1 MNNRLNDSPQV
12 GDDQGNNAEKPL
24 PGWLKAIALPI
35 AAIVYLFREP
45 AVQLKRLVY
54 DGRTGGLWQIL
65 GIIVALAAGI
75 GLGYQL
81 GWQHDVSTV
90 KWVISS
96 VAATLA
102 TYFYIWPAA
111 VHVLLKRLFTV
122 SEKLW
127 SYVESDPGAY
137 RRGKTK
143 TNPVWFTHVLF
154 FLVGAAIVLGAINLG
169 WTVLTVIHAKMAMG
183 FFGYIVGGVAGL
195 ILGVIVG
202 SGSFALLHSV
212 KLPFAAALIGAG
224 TIYLARGLT
233 QTYLPTSAFGFDFT
247 GVVYAIEGALW
258 MAYIFPLAHI
268 TISRGFSFVW
278 DLVDDLCKAIYNE
291 EKGGYREFSLQV
303 TNVGVTYAAFQLVA
317 GYAPTLGFGALAV
330 YSAASLAALVA
341 YIIVGKVLT
350 EIGNGIVGFAAS
362 AGAAYLTFGYASTY
376 GGLVVGLLGG
386 ALAAALTGFLLFPAA
401 YWLVRLVAKPLL
413 SSWLRNPL
421 VTIHKVLSDE
431 LLHAFDRTYSDPNK
445 NYVSLF
451 SQLASLTA
459 TVAAYFGAVLLAG
472 VLELGT
478 ILTFGLVGVLVLAA
492 YLTFGKLARRY
503 GNGLVAALLS
513 IGAAVFVGAHVYAL
527 PDYGTLWYAI
537 PAGIAAIVGTVFV
550 AFPVAYVIAKALLTG
565 IKADVWLKAIVVG
578 AFDTVESVFST
589 IWQAIVENYKAIKA
603 TIDPLFTDFNR
614 AFKQA
619 WEQIT
624 GGKKGN

>member
-12 GDDQGNNAEKPL
+12 GDGQGNNAEQPI
-24 PGWLKAIALPI
+24 PGWLKLIALPI
-35 AAIVYLFREP
+35 AALVYLFREP

-54 DGRTGGLWQIL
+54 DSRSGGLWQVL
-65 GIIVALAAGI
+65 GVIVALATGI

-81 GWQHDVSTV
+81 GWQHEVTTV
-90 KWVISS
+90 KWVIAS
-96 VAATLA
+96 VLATLA
-102 TYFYIWPAA
+102 TYFYLWPAA

-127 SYVESDPGAY
+127 GYVETDPGAY
-137 RRGKTK
+137 RRGNTK
-143 TNPVWFTHVLF
+143 TNPVWFTRLLI
-154 FLVGAAIVLGAINLG
+154 FLVGAACVLGSVYLG

-202 SGSFALLHSV
+202 AGSLSLLHGV
-212 KLPFAAALIGAG
+212 KLPFAAAAIGAL
-224 TIYLARGLT
+224 TIYLTRGLT

-247 GVVYAIEGALW
+247 GVVYAIEAAVW
-258 MAYIFPLAHI
+258 MAYLFPLAHI
-268 TISRGFSFVW
+268 VVSRGFSFAW
-278 DLVDDLCKAIYNE
+278 DLVDDLCKSIYNE
-291 EKGGYREFSLQV
+291 PKGGYREFFLQV
-303 TNVGVTYAAFQLVA
+303 VNIGVATGAFLTVA
-317 GYAPTLGFGALAV
+317 SYVPTFGFGTIAV
-330 YSAASLAALVA
+330 YGAASLATLVV

-350 EIGNGIVGFAAS
+350 EIGNIPVGLAS
-362 AGAAYLTFGYASTY
+362 AAGAGYVAFGYASAF
-376 GGLVVGLLGG
+376 GGTLAGIAG
-386 ALAAALTGFLLFPAA
+386 AAVAAVLTGFVLFPVA
-401 YWLVRLVAKPLL
+401 YWLVRLIANPLL
-413 SSWLRNPL
+413 ASWLRNPL
-421 VTIHKVLSDE
+421 VNIHKVLSDE
-431 LLHAFDRTYSDPNK
+431 LLHAFDRTYSDPNT

-459 TVAAYFGAVLLAG
+459 TVAVYFGAVLLAG
-472 VLELGT
+472 VLELGS
-478 ILTFGLVGVLVLAA
+478 ILTVGLVGALLFAA

-503 GNGLVAALLS
+503 GNGLVAALVS

-527 PDYGTLWYAI
+527 PAYGSLWYAV
-537 PAGIAAIVGTVFV
+537 PAGVGAILATVFV
-550 AFPVAYVIAKALLTG
+550 AFPVAYVIVKAVLTG

-578 AFDTVESVFST
+578 AFDKVESLFST
-589 IWQAIVENYKAIKA
+589 IWNAIVVNYNAIKA
-603 TIDPLFTDFNR
+603 TIDPIFTDFNR